1 MNQVLDVQKLEKSYG
16 QKVVLKDLSF
26 SISEQQIVAFLGPN
40 GAGKS
45 TTLKIIMGLRRP
57 DSGTLR
63 IFDSDVHSL
72 KIKDQMGYTS
82 QDLSF
87 PAQLKVEEILKFVSA
102 HYSNP
107 VPLPELTRRFE
118 LTDLMSNKVGG
129 LSGGQKRRL
138 GLACAMV
145 GRPKILILDEP
156 TTGLDVESRHQLW
169 QEIKNFKKNGG
180 TVLLSTHDLN
190 EAGTVADRVL
200 VIDHGNLISDGTV
213 EQIKKKIDYQ
223 KITYE
228 YEGQPV
234 LEYVQDSDHF
244 VKNLVSQK
252 PHFKNLHIHPSTLE
266 EAFLKIRGKS

>member
-1 MNQVLDVQKLEKSYG
+1 MTSILEVSRLDKAYG
-16 QKVVLKDLSF
+16 KKIALKGLSF
-26 SISEQQIVAFLGPN
+26 SILPQQIVAFLGPN

-57 DSGTLR
+57 DSGILR
-63 IFDSDVHSL
+63 IFDSEVHSL

-87 PAQLKVEEILKFVSA
+87 PTHLKVEEILQFVSA
-102 HYSNP
+102 HYSDP
-107 VPLPELTRRFE
+107 VPMDELTKKFE
-118 LTDLMSNKVGG
+118 LTDLMTHKVGG

-138 GLACAMV
+138 GLACALV

-169 QEIKNFKKNGG
+169 NEIKEFKKNGG

-190 EAGTVADRVL
+190 EAGAVADRVL
-200 VIDHGNLISDGTV
+200 VIDHGHLISDGTV
-213 EQIKKKIDYQ
+213 EEIKKKIEYQ

-228 YEGQPV
+228 FNGQQV
-234 LEYVQDSDHF
+234 LEYVQDSDQF
-244 VKNLVSQK
+244 VKNLVVQK
-252 PHFKNLHIHPSTLE
+252 PEFKNLHIHPSTLE